1 MNKSKL
7 LILIFLFLGLFANA
21 QNPKVSISE
30 SFNAK
35 KFAKGSFEILG
46 YTDNSFYIYFVKKKK
61 IHIQQYQKSDF
72 ALLNERVVKIPGKGI
87 HENGVL
93 NTYQNPVTKDFIFFT
108 TERRQTLLVYKY
120 HTLKIDSN
128 LDESISKTVSFN
140 GKSGFTTHGINPPT
154 YSPNDSCYLS
164 CRYDYRKN
172 KNPQFSFT
180 VYRTRNQREIWSGEF
195 KLDPKFKKYIL
206 KDCFISDEGDLYV
219 NIYYPGSKSE
229 MPLFKIIVY
238 EKGAKSYT
246 NEKDIFKGMNISN
259 FEIVFDKSNRIIC
272 TAILSNGKGANGMAT
287 ELIDA
292 STLETIGSDKKEFS
306 DEVMGAVLGPNN
318 AKQGDGI
325 AYLGLKKSVVL
336 QDSNI
341 LITSEISYL
350 IIDDKTVRHV
360 YKSIFASKVDTSG
373 IMSEIYFINKD
384 MFYGA
389 AHTDYLLTT
398 PNNDVNF
405 IFLDNPSNFSGSK
418 RKELKHKLIPNKY
431 YIDQRDILVSAKLSS
446 KGQVKYLPFKSA
458 EKGGLT
464 PRLDKSACISDDK
477 KEYLMITASNL
488 LAVHKY
494 VHFKFVIISYK

>member
-1 MNKSKL
+1 
-7 LILIFLFLGLFANA
+7 
-21 QNPKVSISE
+21 
-30 SFNAK
+30 
-35 KFAKGSFEILG
+35 
-46 YTDNSFYIYFVKKKK
+46 
-61 IHIQQYQKSDF
+61 
-72 ALLNERVVKIPGKGI
+72 
-87 HENGVL
+87 
-93 NTYQNPVTKDFIFFT
+93 
-108 TERRQTLLVYKY
+108 
-120 HTLKIDSN
+120 
-128 LDESISKTVSFN
+128 
-140 GKSGFTTHGINPPT
+140 
-154 YSPNDSCYLS
+154 
-164 CRYDYRKN
+164 
-172 KNPQFSFT
+172 
-180 VYRTRNQREIWSGEF
+180 
-195 KLDPKFKKYIL
+195 
-206 KDCFISDEGDLYV
+206 
-219 NIYYPGSKSE
+219 

-272 TAILSNGKGANGMAT
+272 TAILSNGKGANGMAS

-292 STLETIGSDKKEFS
+292 STLETIGSDKKEFGN
-306 DEVMGAVLGPNN
+306 EVMEATVGPNN

-325 AYLGLKKSVVL
+325 SYLGLKKSVVL

-350 IIDDKTVRHV
+350 IIDDKTIRHV

-373 IMSEIYFINKD
+373 MMSEIYFINKD

-418 RKELKHKLIPNKY
+418 RKELKHKLLPNKY

-446 KGQVKYLPFKSA
+446 KGQVKYIPFKSA